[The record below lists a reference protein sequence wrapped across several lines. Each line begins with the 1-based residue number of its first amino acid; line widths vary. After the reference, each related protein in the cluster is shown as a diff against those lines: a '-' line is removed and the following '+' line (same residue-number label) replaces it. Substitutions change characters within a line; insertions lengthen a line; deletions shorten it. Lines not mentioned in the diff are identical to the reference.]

1 MKIPWKIVF
10 SRLCW
15 ALLTALFLVPAVLFL
30 VISLLFS
37 CNLPAYG
44 QQALLTLGWAA
55 IAAVLLAILLPR
67 KWRRWLLLPLLAAAV
82 GCGGYC
88 GWGLWRDSIPTVSEG
103 DRYTL
108 LSGYQPFTEGSLTAR
123 LDGPAALRLSRAD
136 CPRLDG
142 ATALYPVYAAF
153 VEAFYPE
160 GDYPFLK
167 EPGGSSVQVACTGTV
182 DAYERLISGETDLI
196 FAAAPSQE
204 QLDLAASQ
212 GMELHLTPIGREA
225 FVFFVNSN
233 NPVNGLTVEQVQ
245 GIYSGAITNWSQ
257 VGGKDQSIRPFQ
269 RMENSGSQTALLR
282 LMDGLPLIE
291 PEQEDRVADMGGIIS
306 QVADYRNY
314 QNAVGFSFR
323 FYSTQMVQNGDIR
336 LLALDGVFPTKEAI
350 RERQLPHFR
359 SLLCGHRLPGGTARP
374 PGKGRGPEQVPG
386 VDPVP
391 GGAASGGGE
400 RICLPHI
407 RQKANRQVPVGFSY
421 FFRWDSLSFSS
432 RRSRSTWA
440 MW

>member
-1 MKIPWKIVF
+1 MKFPWKTVLY
-10 SRLCW
+10 RL
-15 ALLTALFLVPAVLFL
+15 AYTVLAGIFLIPVLFFL
-30 VISLLFS
+30 IIFFTFS
-37 CNLPAYG
+37 FDLPPYG
-44 QQALLTLGWAA
+44 LQALLVLGWAA
-55 IAAVLLAILLPR
+55 VATILLSILLPR
-67 KWRRWLLLPLLAAAV
+67 RFRKLLVFLLLAAVV
-82 GCGGYC
+82 GCAGYC
-88 GWGLWRDSIPTVSEG
+88 AYGLWRDSIPTVGEI

-108 LSGYQPFTEGSLTAR
+108 LSTYQPFTEGSLTAR
-123 LDGPAALRLSRAD
+123 LDSPASLQLSRED

-153 VEAFYPE
+153 VEAVYPE

-336 LLALDGVFPTKEAI
+336 LLALDGVLPTKASIRDGSYPISDPFYAVTAAPIGQSAPQESDPALAGFLAWMLSPEGQALVEATGYV
-350 RERQLPHFR
+350 
-359 SLLCGHRLPGGTARP
+359 SLT
-374 PGKGRGPEQVPG
+374 
-386 VDPVP
+386 
-391 GGAASGGGE
+391 
-400 RICLPHI
+400 
-407 RQKANRQVPVGFSY
+407 
-421 FFRWDSLSFSS
+421 
-432 RRSRSTWA
+432 
-440 MW
+440 